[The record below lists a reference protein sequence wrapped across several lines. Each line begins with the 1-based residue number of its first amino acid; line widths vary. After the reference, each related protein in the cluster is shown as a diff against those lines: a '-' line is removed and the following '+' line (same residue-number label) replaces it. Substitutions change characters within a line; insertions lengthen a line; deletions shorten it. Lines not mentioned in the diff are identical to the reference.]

1 MENPTK
7 LLGAILLGAAA
18 GATLGILFAP
28 DKGSKTRSRIASK
41 AEDLIN
47 DLSEKIDEGKEAL
60 SNLKKKATET
70 ANDLKDKV
78 SDAVEEEVE
87 THAKRT
93 RATSNGHSH

>member
-7 LLGAILLGAAA
+7 LLAAVLFGAVA

-28 DKGSKTRSRIASK
+28 DKGSKTRSRIAGK

-47 DLSEKIDEGKEAL
+47 DLSEKIEEGKDAL
-60 SNLKKKATET
+60 SDLKKKAMET
-70 ANDLKDKV
+70 ADDLKSKV

-87 THAKRT
+87 THSKRA
-93 RATSNGHSH
+93 RATANGHSH